1 MFQIGK
7 CLRSVLF
14 VLLLMTSIGAI
25 ATPQSFIGTL
35 SESMC
40 GAKHMMPGTTGA
52 ECTRVCVKSNSK
64 YALVVDNK
72 VYVLSGPQGAFSK
85 LAGMRVRVTGENAKD
100 MISVKSIA
108 VATN

>member
-1 MFQIGK
+1 MFQMK
-7 CLRSVLF
+7 NCLKSVLV

-25 ATPQSFIGTL
+25 AGPQSFVGTL

-40 GAKHMMPGTTGA
+40 GAKHMMPGKSDA
-52 ECTRVCVKSNSK
+52 ECTRVCVKANSK
-64 YALVVDNK
+64 YTLVVDEK
-72 VYVLSGPQGAFSK
+72 IYILSGPQEDFSK